1 MKINKPLLLA
11 GLLLLAGY
19 SQAAIRVG
27 AAPTLV
33 PLSNGGQANIAVSNT
48 DPNLFTVAGDRIT
61 AINSLEGELTRQE
74 QTASGGIV
82 IATLNKKPF
91 TFIIETERGL
101 NFSIRAVPRAG
112 EGRTIQLVSDLL
124 GTGETPQA
132 WEEATPYEALL
143 VAVNKG
149 VHEGALPAGWQ
160 SIPVTNEALTTPTGL
175 QSVADNVWVGHHLK
189 VVRYTVINPGNTPR
203 TVSERDFWQPGTRAI
218 MFVGPARQ
226 IIGGGR
232 MPVYVTTSGEAR

>member
-1 MKINKPLLLA
+1 MKINKPLLLVSA
-11 GLLLLAGY
+11 LLLASY
-19 SQAAIRVG
+19 SQAGIR
-27 AAPTLV
+27 AATAPTLV
-33 PLSNGGQANIAVSNT
+33 PLSNGGQANIALSNT

-74 QTASGGIV
+74 QTASGGV
-82 IATLNKKPF
+82 VVATLNKKPF

-124 GTGETPQA
+124 GTGEAARA
-132 WEEATPYEALL
+132 WEESSPYEALL

-149 VHEGALPAGWQ
+149 VHEGTLPAGWNA
-160 SIPVTNEALTTPTGL
+160 IPVTNETLAAPAGL
-175 QSVADNVWVGHHLK
+175 QTVADKVWIGHHLK
-189 VVRYTVINPGNTPR
+189 VVRYTVINQGTTSKN
-203 TVSERDFWQPGTRAI
+203 VSERDFWQPGTRAI
-218 MFVGPARQ
+218 MFVGPAQQ

-232 MPVYVTTSGEAR
+232 MQVYVTTSGEER